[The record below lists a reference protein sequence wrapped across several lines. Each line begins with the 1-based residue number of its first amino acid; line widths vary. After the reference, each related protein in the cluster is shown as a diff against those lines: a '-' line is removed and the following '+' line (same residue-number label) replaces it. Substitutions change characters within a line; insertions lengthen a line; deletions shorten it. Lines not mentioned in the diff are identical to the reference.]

1 MKIQI
6 RSAARLSLFLV
17 LVVSLLGVHEVGDQY
32 NAAHGSPLIQGSSA
46 KLPQNAVYDVKIT
59 GRTFIGNTN
68 VPTEQTSYSPVQN
81 FTLRGKLVVL
91 PTRDTS
97 GANFKNGVNPRDIGL
112 FVGSP
117 AANPQAGAIWFA
129 TNTKVFSDV
138 GKGSRSQSAA
148 LDVAFVNLNSQ
159 AGAINIK
166 VDSNAARTSQLN
178 TFNVQSGLT
187 ANVYQIVAGNMT
199 INFKGGG
206 ESISGALDLIG
217 SGFIYSGSTRI
228 QATVTGSLQN

>member
-6 RSAARLSLFLV
+6 RSAAGLSLLLV
-17 LVVSLLGVHEVGDQY
+17 LVVSLLGVRDQF
-32 NAAHGSPLIQGSSA
+32 NAVHGSPLIQGSSA

-59 GRTFIGNTN
+59 GRTFFGNTN
-68 VPTEQTSYSPVQN
+68 VPTEQTYYSAAQN

-97 GANFKNGVNPRDIGL
+97 GANFNNGVNPTDIGL

-138 GKGSRSQSAA
+138 GKGNRSQRAA
-148 LDVAFVNLNSQ
+148 IDVAFVNLDSQ

-178 TFNVQSGLT
+178 TFNVRSGLT
-187 ANVYQIVAGNMT
+187 ANVYQIVAGSMT
-199 INFKGGG
+199 INFKGRG
-206 ESISGALDLIG
+206 ESITGALDLIG
-217 SGFIYSGSTRI
+217 SGFIYPGSTRI
-228 QATVTGSLQN
+228 QATVTGSPQN